1 LLEQILQGRQGRRT
15 EFVPGVG
22 TAEEGAAIVPTSNRA
37 TAKAQPNFP
46 DLRDGM
52 DGDRTWRKDHDWI
65 ESGALSIKYLDFRS
79 E

>member
-1 LLEQILQGRQGRRT
+1 MLQGRQGRRT

-22 TAEEGAAIVPTSNRA
+22 TAQEGADIVPTSKRA

-52 DGDRTWRKDHDWI
+52 DGDRTWGKHHDWI
-65 ESGALSIKYLDFRS
+65 ESGAQSI